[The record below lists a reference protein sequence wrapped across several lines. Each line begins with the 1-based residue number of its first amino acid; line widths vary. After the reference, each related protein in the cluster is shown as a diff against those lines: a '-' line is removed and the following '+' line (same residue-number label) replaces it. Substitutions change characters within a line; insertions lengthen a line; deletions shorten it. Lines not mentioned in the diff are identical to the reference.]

1 MRIDQARSIAQRW
14 VEENAAA
21 IPGFQGAFV
30 HGSGAALPDD
40 ADLPDSSD
48 FDVMVVIDGPMPET
62 KLGKFRYEGL
72 LLEISYLPGEDV
84 SSAKHVLGQ
93 YHLAGSFRN
102 DGILADPTG
111 RLTTI
116 QREVARDFAK
126 RKWVIRRCEHARER
140 VLTGLQTQATDPFP
154 DQVNSWLFPC
164 GVLTHILLVAGLKN
178 PTVRTRYLATREL
191 LESYGLDAFY
201 PMLLSLLGADRL
213 SREETKHHLQALTL
227 QFDAAAA
234 IVSPSYPFA
243 ADLSE
248 TGKAV
253 AIGGSRELIRQGNY
267 QEAIF
272 WMLATATRCQQV
284 FRRDGTPELLERF
297 APPYR
302 RFLADL
308 GIVSTADLAL
318 AKIQVEAFIPLVW
331 EVAEIIIEAN
341 PEIVD

>member
-1 MRIDQARSIAQRW
+1 MRIDQAREIARQW
-14 VEENAAA
+14 VAANAATT
-21 IPGFQGAFV
+21 PGFAGAFV

-40 ADLPDSSD
+40 AELPDTSD

-62 KLGKFRYEGL
+62 KLGKFREDGL
-72 LLEISYLPGEDV
+72 LLEISYLSSDDV
-84 SSAKHVLGQ
+84 SSAKQVLGQ

-102 DGILADPTG
+102 DGVLADPTG
-111 RLTTI
+111 RLTKI
-116 QREVARDFAK
+116 QREVSRDFAK
-126 RKWVIRRCEHARER
+126 RTWVICRCEHARDR
-140 VLTGLQTQATDPFP
+140 VLTGLQTQLTDPFP

-191 LESYGLDAFY
+191 LESYALDAFY
-201 PMLLSLLGADRL
+201 PMLISLLGADRL
-213 SREETKHHLQALTL
+213 SREETKHHLTALAL

-253 AIGGSRELIRQGNY
+253 AIGGSRELIHQGNQ

-284 FRRDGTPELLERF
+284 FRRDGTPELQERF

-308 GIVSTADLAL
+308 GILSTADLAL
-318 AKIQVEAFIPLVW
+318 AKIQVQAFVPLVW
-331 EVAEIIIEAN
+331 DVAGIIIEAN
-341 PEIVD
+341 PEIVG

>member
-1 MRIDQARSIAQRW
+1 
-14 VEENAAA
+14 
-21 IPGFQGAFV
+21 
-30 HGSGAALPDD
+30 
-40 ADLPDSSD
+40 
-48 FDVMVVIDGPMPET
+48 MPET
-62 KLGKFRYEGL
+62 KLGKFRHEGL
-72 LLEISYLPGEDV
+72 LLEISYLSSEEV
-84 SSAKHVLGQ
+84 SSAKQVLGQ

-102 DGILADPTG
+102 DGVLADPTG
-111 RLTTI
+111 RLTKI

-126 RKWVIRRCEHARER
+126 RKWVIRRCEHARDR
-140 VLTGLQTQATDPFP
+140 VLTGFQTQATDPFP

-164 GVLTHILLVAGLKN
+164 GVLTHILLVSGLKN

-191 LESYGLDAFY
+191 LETYGLDSFY
-201 PMLLSLLGADRL
+201 PRLVSILGADRL
-213 SREETKHHLQALTL
+213 SREETRQHLLALTT

-253 AIGGSRELIRQGNY
+253 AIGGSRELIRQGNH

-284 FRRDGTPELLERF
+284 FRRDGTPELQARF

-308 GIVSTADLAL
+308 GILSPADLAL
-318 AKIQVEAFIPLVW
+318 ARIQVQTYVPIVW
-331 EVAEIIIEAN
+331 EVAEIIIAAN